1 MKDKKTLLIVDD
13 DIAHRTMLRILLDCQ
28 YEIFE
33 ADDGSTAI
41 EEAEKRDFDLILMD
55 IRMPGISGIEALDQI
70 RSLRPDVPILMM
82 TAYFSDEIADQAKD
96 RGAFGCL
103 GKPFNFKELKQNIQQ
118 AVTSA
123 SNLPAAID
131 TDR

>member
-13 DIAHRTMLRILLDCQ
+13 DIAHRTMLRILLHWQ

-123 SNLPAAID
+123 SNLPAAD
-131 TDR
+131 